1 MPITDTQL
9 NTEAGVI
16 KDETTANANT
26 ATRVGTMLENIID
39 NKINNDKIDDD
50 PTLAADSS
58 TLVPSQAAVKA
69 YVDGSVTILKQRKVT
84 LTSTDILGLT
94 SSANSFILIP
104 APGAGKF
111 LRLLQATC
119 ILNVGTTAYS
129 GASSI
134 TIFYCDATASSATS
148 VGTISTTFYTSVTD
162 KIGNFNA
169 SAQII
174 DSTVIDGGLGFI
186 SLSVASPI
194 TLGDGTMDIYVHYYE
209 LSL

>member
-1 MPITDTQL
+1 MPLTDGQL

-39 NKINNDKIDDD
+39 NKINSDKIDDD
-50 PTLAADSS
+50 PTLAADSP

-69 YVDGSVTILKQRKVT
+69 YVDGSVAILKQRKVT

-94 SSANSFILIP
+94 SSASSFTLIP

-119 ILNVGTTAYS
+119 VLNVVTTAYA
-129 GASSI
+129 GLSSI
-134 TIFYCDATASSATS
+134 SIFYNNSTASSSTS
-148 VGTISTTFYTSVTD
+148 LGSISTTFYTSATN

-169 SAQII
+169 IASII

-194 TLGDGTMDIYVHYYE
+194 TDGDGTIDIYVHYYE